1 MQWVKNSILF
11 TKKIFS
17 GINIWIF
24 RISDT
29 TELIFFSSS
38 NYAFDIKFVCS
49 RCNSLFQ
56 IFIDFFS
63 HKRVYQSKIQWK
75 IQHLEDFRSICN
87 IFYSYEMDKEWD
99 CLVWKIK
106 EKMMKTA
113 REINCH
119 VCCDEISNFSYLSCV
134 KYCHLHTWFFAF
146 LTLVF
151 ALFELELLCDNGA
164 RMSMRYQNSGVSSKI
179 NASIYLLTW
188 RPKCMG
194 VLIVLLLK
202 H

>member
-1 MQWVKNSILF
+1 MLLIL
-11 TKKIFS
+11 S
-17 GINIWIF
+17 
-24 RISDT
+24 
-29 TELIFFSSS
+29 L
-38 NYAFDIKFVCS
+38 YAHVATPYFKY
-49 RCNSLFQ
+49 LLT
-56 IFIDFFS
+56 FFS
-63 HKRVYQSKIQWK
+63 HKRVYQSKTQWK

-99 CLVWKIK
+99 CLVW
-106 EKMMKTA
+106 EKRV
-113 REINCH
+113 REINCD

-146 LTLVF
+146 LTLLF
-151 ALFELELLCDNGA
+151 ALFGLELLCDNCA
-164 RMSMRYQNSGVSSKI
+164 RMSMRYRNSGVSPKI

-188 RPKCMG
+188 RLKCMG